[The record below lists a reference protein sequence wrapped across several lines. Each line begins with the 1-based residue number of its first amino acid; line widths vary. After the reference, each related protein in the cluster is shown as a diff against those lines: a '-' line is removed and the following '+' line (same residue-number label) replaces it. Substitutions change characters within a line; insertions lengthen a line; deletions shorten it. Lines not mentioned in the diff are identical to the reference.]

1 MVHLF
6 FDKLINYRNQFFQ
19 KPNLSTLSVTSAD
32 TLGLRLMSLSRL
44 ITLAIGFALKTID
57 SSVDTSRDTYHLVT
71 KFKYFV

>member
-32 TLGLRLMSLSRL
+32 TLGLRLMRLSRL

-57 SSVDTSRDTYHLVT
+57 SSIDTSRDTYHLVT
-71 KFKYFV
+71 KFKYLV